1 MYHTGTILLLAAAA
15 ANGFSIGVRDA
26 DCKDVHIFLAKGNN
40 EPEPGR
46 QGKLAGAIC
55 SGLKSCDYE
64 DIHFNNPLPAP
75 FCDSV
80 TEGVVNG
87 KKQITAYNKR
97 CPDSK
102 LVVSGYS
109 QGAQVVGDIL
119 GGGGGVFFQDCVEED
134 IAGLSPKSRP
144 GNKIVA
150 AMVFGDT
157 RHTVDQPF
165 NVLSGAGKNG
175 LFPRPADQLAN
186 LASYGDVFR
195 NYCVE
200 TDPICAQGEEVQ
212 THLNYFDIYSN
223 QVAAW
228 VKERVEQAGGAD
240 GDESSS
246 STIAASSTKTTAQKV
261 ETTTER
267 ATTTATKESSTK
279 SAASASTT
287 ADAASSVEKDASS
300 TFATQEANFAS
311 QTTTLGSGTS
321 SAGAAATSSSTA
333 DNAAISTSAPLV
345 RVMIGI
351 AALLII

>member
-1 MYHTGTILLLAAAA
+1 
-15 ANGFSIGVRDA
+15 
-26 DCKDVHIFLAKGNN
+26 
-40 EPEPGR
+40 
-46 QGKLAGAIC
+46 
-55 SGLKSCDYE
+55 
-64 DIHFNNPLPAP
+64 
-75 FCDSV
+75 
-80 TEGVVNG
+80 
-87 KKQITAYNKR
+87 
-97 CPDSK
+97 
-102 LVVSGYS
+102 
-109 QGAQVVGDIL
+109 
-119 GGGGGVFFQDCVEED
+119 
-134 IAGLSPKSRP
+134 
-144 GNKIVA
+144 
-150 AMVFGDT
+150 MVFGDT
-157 RHTVDQPF
+157 RHTADQPF

-240 GDESSS
+240 EDESSS

-311 QTTTLGSGTS
+311 QTTTLASGTS

>member
-1 MYHTGTILLLAAAA
+1 MLYTGTILLLAAAS

-46 QGKLAGAIC
+46 QGKLVEAIC

-109 QGAQVVGDIL
+109 QGGHVVGDIL
-119 GGGGGVFFQDCVEED
+119 GGGGGVFFQGCVEED
-134 IAGLSPKSRP
+134 IAGLSSKSRP
-144 GNKIVA
+144 GNKIIA

-157 RHTVDQPF
+157 RHTENQPF
-165 NVLSGAGKNG
+165 NVLSGKGKNG

-200 TDPICAQGEEVQ
+200 TDPICAQGEDVK
-212 THLNYFDIYSN
+212 THLNYFDLYSN

-240 GDESSS
+240 EDEPSS
-246 STIAASSTKTTAQKV
+246 STIAASSTKTTAQKA
-261 ETTTER
+261 ETTTKG
-267 ATTTATKESSTK
+267 ATTTETKESSTK
-279 SAASASTT
+279 AAASTSTT
-287 ADAASSVEKDASS
+287 ADALSSVATDASS
-300 TFATQEANFAS
+300 TFATQEANGAS
-311 QTTTLGSGTS
+311 QTATLASGAS
-321 SAGAAATSSSTA
+321 SAGAAAASSTA
-333 DNAAISTSAPLV
+333 DSAAITTGAPV
-345 RVMIGI
+345 VGVMIGV

>member
-1 MYHTGTILLLAAAA
+1 MHYTGPILLLAAAA
-15 ANGFSIGVRDA
+15 ANGFSIGVREA

-64 DIHFNNPLPAP
+64 DIHFSNPLPAP
-75 FCDSV
+75 YCDSV

-97 CPDSK
+97 CPNSK

-109 QGAQVVGDIL
+109 QGAHVVGDIL
-119 GGGGGVFFQDCVEED
+119 GGGGGVFFEDCVEED

-157 RHTVDQPF
+157 RHTADQPF
-165 NVLSGAGKNG
+165 NVLSGAGNNG
-175 LFPRPADQLAN
+175 LFPRPADQLVN
-186 LASYGDVFR
+186 LASYGDMFR

-200 TDPICAQGEEVQ
+200 TDPICAQGEEVK

-223 QVAAW
+223 QVADW
-228 VKERVEQAGGAD
+228 VKERVEAAGGAD
-240 GDESSS
+240 GIEPSS
-246 STIAASSTKTTAQKV
+246 STVAASSTKTTAQKV
-261 ETTTER
+261 ETTTEE
-267 ATTTATKESSTK
+267 ATTTESTESSTK
-279 SAASASTT
+279 AAASASTT
-287 ADAASSVEKDASS
+287 TDAVSSETGASS

-311 QTTTLGSGTS
+311 TALASGAS
-321 SAGAAATSSSTA
+321 SADAAAASSTA
-333 DNAAISTSAPLV
+333 DSAAISTGAPLV
-345 RVMIGI
+345 GVVI
-351 AALLII
+351 AALFII

>member
-1 MYHTGTILLLAAAA
+1 MHYTGPILLLAAAA
-15 ANGFSIGVRDA
+15 ANGFSISVRDA

-55 SGLKSCDYE
+55 SGLESCDYE

-97 CPDSK
+97 CPNSK
-102 LVVSGYS
+102 IVVSGYS
-109 QGAQVVGDIL
+109 QGAHVVGDIL
-119 GGGGGVFFQDCVEED
+119 GGGGGVFFEDCVEED

-157 RHTVDQPF
+157 RHTADQPF
-165 NVLSGAGKNG
+165 NVLSGAGNNG

-200 TDPICAQGEEVQ
+200 TDPICAQGEEVK

-223 QVAAW
+223 QVATW
-228 VKERVEQAGGAD
+228 VKERVEAAGGAD
-240 GDESSS
+240 EDESSS

-261 ETTTER
+261 DTTTEE
-267 ATTTATKESSTK
+267 ATTTETKELTTN
-279 SAASASTT
+279 AAGSASTT
-287 ADAASSVEKDASS
+287 TDAVSSVETDASS
-300 TFATQEANFAS
+300 TFATQEVNSAS
-311 QTTTLGSGTS
+311 QTTALNSGAS
-321 SAGAAATSSSTA
+321 SADAAAASSTA
-333 DNAAISTSAPLV
+333 DSAAISTGAPLV
-345 RVMIGI
+345 GVIM

>member
-1 MYHTGTILLLAAAA
+1 MLAAAA

-46 QGKLAGAIC
+46 QGKLAEAIC

-64 DIHFNNPLPAP
+64 SIHFNNPLPAP

-109 QGAQVVGDIL
+109 QGGHVVGDIL

-157 RHTVDQPF
+157 RHTADQSF
-165 NVLSGAGKNG
+165 NVLSGAGNNG
-175 LFPRPADQLAN
+175 LFPRPANQLSN

-200 TDPICAQGEEVQ
+200 TDPICAQGEDVK

-228 VKERVEQAGGAD
+228 VKERVQQAGGAD
-240 GDESSS
+240 EDESNS
-246 STIAASSTKTTAQKV
+246 STIAVSSTKTTAQKV
-261 ETTTER
+261 ETTTEG
-267 ATTTATKESSTK
+267 ATTTETKESNTK
-279 SAASASTT
+279 AAAAASTT
-287 ADAASSVEKDASS
+287 ADAVSSVEKDASS
-300 TFATQEANFAS
+300 TFAAQE
-311 QTTTLGSGTS
+311 QTTTLASGAS
-321 SAGAAATSSSTA
+321 SAGAAAASSTA
-333 DNAAISTSAPLV
+333 DNAAVSTGVPLV
-345 RVMIGI
+345 GVMIGV

>member
-1 MYHTGTILLLAAAA
+1 MLYTGTILLLAAAS

-46 QGKLAGAIC
+46 QGKLVEAIC

-109 QGAQVVGDIL
+109 QGGHVVGDIL
-119 GGGGGVFFQDCVEED
+119 GGGGGVFFQGCVEED
-134 IAGLSPKSRP
+134 IAGLSSRSRP
-144 GNKIVA
+144 GNK
-150 AMVFGDT
+150 T
-157 RHTVDQPF
+157 
-165 NVLSGAGKNG
+165 
-175 LFPRPADQLAN
+175 DQLAN

-200 TDPICAQGEEVQ
+200 TDPICAQGEDVK
-212 THLNYFDIYSN
+212 THLNYFDLYSN

-228 VKERVEQAGGAD
+228 VKERVEQAGGT
-240 GDESSS
+240 DEDEPSS
-246 STIAASSTKTTAQKV
+246 STIAASSTKTTAQKA
-261 ETTTER
+261 ETTTKG
-267 ATTTATKESSTK
+267 ATTTETKESSTK
-279 SAASASTT
+279 AAASTSTT
-287 ADAASSVEKDASS
+287 ADALSSVATDASS
-300 TFATQEANFAS
+300 TFATQEANGAS
-311 QTTTLGSGTS
+311 QTATLASGAS
-321 SAGAAATSSSTA
+321 SAGAAAASSTA
-333 DNAAISTSAPLV
+333 DSAAITTGAPV
-345 RVMIGI
+345 VGVMIGV